1 MSESFHSLMVELKV
15 TFGGKKEEKHL
26 LSSVSNRTS
35 GGFYLQFLFST
46 DKEVQVIQQHLL
58 WQLGSSSVFL
68 FRMCG
73 KESD

>member
-1 MSESFHSLMVELKV
+1 MVEHKV
-15 TFGGKKEEKHL
+15 TFGEKKKKKKQL

-46 DKEVQVIQQHLL
+46 DKEVKVIQQHLL